1 MPDHDD
7 QLPDDLRALGER
19 LRREAARP
27 SGAELDELKLRA
39 TRDARAPGVR
49 RHGRFVGSRLATILA
64 IGLLGAGTGG
74 TIAIAGSSGKSDNGS
89 AAKHQYK
96 PPGKGCG
103 DKNHEH
109 ERKGECKDDDHGN
122 TNNGG
127 GKGGK
132 DDKGKGND
140 AHSSKND
147 DKNKGKG
154 DKAKTSSKTESKDKK
169 HK

>member
-39 TRDARAPGVR
+39 MRDARATPAGAR
-49 RHGRFVGSRLATILA
+49 RRFVGSRLATILA

-74 TIAIAGSSGKSDNGS
+74 TIAIAGSSGKSDDGS
-89 AAKHQYK
+89 ASKHQYK

-109 ERKGECKDDDHGN
+109 ERKGECKDDDHN
-122 TNNGG
+122 NNNGG
-127 GKGGK
+127 GKG
-132 DDKGKGND
+132 DN

>member
-39 TRDARAPGVR
+39 TRGARAPGVR

-64 IGLLGAGTGG
+64 IGMLGAGTGG

-122 TNNGG
+122 NNG
-127 GKGGK
+127 GGK
-132 DDKGKGND
+132 DDKGKGKD
-140 AHSSKND
+140 AHSSKD
-147 DKNKGKG
+147 DKNKGKN
-154 DKAKTSSKTESKDKK
+154 DKAQTSKNEGKDKK
-169 HK
+169 K

>member
-1 MPDHDD
+1 
-7 QLPDDLRALGER
+7 
-19 LRREAARP
+19 
-27 SGAELDELKLRA
+27 
-39 TRDARAPGVR
+39 VR

-64 IGLLGAGTGG
+64 IGMLGAGTGG

-122 TNNGG
+122 NNGG

-140 AHSSKND
+140 AHSSKD
-147 DKNKGKG
+147 DKNKGKN
-154 DKAKTSSKTESKDKK
+154 DKAQTSKNEGKDKK
-169 HK
+169 K

>member
-1 MPDHDD
+1 
-7 QLPDDLRALGER
+7 
-19 LRREAARP
+19 
-27 SGAELDELKLRA
+27 
-39 TRDARAPGVR
+39 
-49 RHGRFVGSRLATILA
+49 VGSRLATILA
-64 IGLLGAGTGG
+64 IGMLGAGTGG

-122 TNNGG
+122 NNGGG

-132 DDKGKGND
+132 DGKGDN
-140 AHSSKND
+140 AHSSKD
-147 DKNKGKG
+147 DKNKGKN
-154 DKAKTSSKTESKDKK
+154 DKAQTSKNEGKDKK
-169 HK
+169 K